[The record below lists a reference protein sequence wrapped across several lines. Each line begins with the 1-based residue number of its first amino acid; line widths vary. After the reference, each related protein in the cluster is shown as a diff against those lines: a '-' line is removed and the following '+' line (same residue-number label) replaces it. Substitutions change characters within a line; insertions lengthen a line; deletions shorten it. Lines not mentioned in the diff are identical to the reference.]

1 MTVWHPISDNQIGY
15 LFSLSES
22 LKVYESS
29 NPGIFHTLDQSPMWV
44 ASDYSGQ
51 HKDASHESYTFL
63 VTSEL
68 LLRKWL
74 PQLHEFRQR
83 HLPDGRRLSFKR
95 LNDNIRWKAL
105 PRYLST
111 MGNFEGTIITIMV
124 DKRVGSFFFGGPANA
139 IVEFPDCFSKDA
151 KKRTVEKMFRL
162 ASFVSF
168 ILCGLRNESQV
179 SHWISDHDE
188 ALDSHSKREQFSR
201 LASYLTFGA
210 TGWFNPADH
219 YFGTTE
225 LPTAPPWAEDFAAIT
240 DLVAGASSKMS
251 SSLPSFFGE
260 NAWTVRMDS
269 DDVKDDRSR
278 AIGTWLASPDK
289 KLKHVLLRL
298 EKDNHGAIR
307 SSAQSFIRKEVR
319 YLKN

>member
-1 MTVWHPISDNQIGY
+1 MNVWNPISDDQIGY
-15 LFSLSES
+15 LYTLSEA
-22 LKVYESS
+22 LRVYESN
-29 NPGIFHTLDQSPMWV
+29 NPGILHVMDQSPMWV

-51 HKDASHESYTFL
+51 HKEASHETYTFL
-63 VTSEL
+63 VTSEV

-74 PQLHEFRQR
+74 PQLREFRQR

-105 PRYLST
+105 PMYLNT
-111 MGNFEGTIITIMV
+111 MGNLEGSIITIMV

-139 IVEFPDCFSKDA
+139 IAEFPDCFSKNA

-168 ILCGLRNESQV
+168 VLCGFRKESQI

-188 ALDSHSKREQFSR
+188 ALDSHIKREQFSR

-210 TGWFNPADH
+210 TGWFKPADA

-240 DLVAGASSKMS
+240 DLVAGANSKMS

-260 NAWTVRMDS
+260 KAWTVRLES
-269 DDVKDDRSR
+269 DAVDDDRSR
-278 AIGTWLASPDK
+278 TIGTWLASPEK
-289 KLKHVLLRL
+289 KLKHVMLRL
-298 EKDNHGAIR
+298 EKDNHGVIR
-307 SSAQSFIRKEVR
+307 
-319 YLKN
+319 